1 MVVGAVRQGRLAAP
15 GGAHLAKG
23 VFWRLRAS
31 VRHQSAISAGEQIVQ
46 QRKAIHLGGSRS
58 GDRMKGLLV
67 LQTVLALP
75 ETALC
80 CILVTLISGVALAQ
94 TPGTVDPSPAPAEPS
109 TKEDML
115 PPGACMP
122 IGVTVSGEIVFPF
135 QCKDFIERQKAA
147 DQKPAAAEE
156 KPAAARERPADA
168 QEKPTAPEEK
178 AATKLPA
185 IEESNNGKPAAEP
198 TETGA
203 IPKHGKYKQRA
214 RSVTASGC
222 TRFRTYDRESGTYRG
237 YDGLRHSCP

>member
-1 MVVGAVRQGRLAAP
+1 MILSYP
-15 GGAHLAKG
+15 
-23 VFWRLRAS
+23 
-31 VRHQSAISAGEQIVQ
+31 
-46 QRKAIHLGGSRS
+46 
-58 GDRMKGLLV
+58 LLV
-67 LQTVLALP
+67 DVRVGKRFLQTVLALR

-80 CILVTLISGVALAQ
+80 CVLITLMSGVALAQ
-94 TPGTVDPSPAPAEPS
+94 TPGTIDPSPAPAEPS

-135 QCKDFIERQKAA
+135 QCKDFIERQKAG

-156 KPAAARERPADA
+156 KPAAGERLPGV

-203 IPKHGKYKQRA
+203 IPKH
-214 RSVTASGC
+214 RSVTAPGC
-222 TRFRTYDRESGTYRG
+222 TRFRTYDRESRTYRG